1 MTFFSKPAKWIGLLT
16 FFLISIPAQA
26 AMVDTSDLLLQSER
40 ARIVSL
46 MQQEDIQHKLEI
58 LGVDQ
63 ISAITRVN
71 QMTQEELAQIQAQ
84 IDELPAGAGVSTT
97 DLLLIILLVVLL
109 L

>member
-16 FFLISIPAQA
+16 LFLISIPAQA

-46 MQQEDIQHKLEI
+46 MQQEDVQHKLET

-63 ISAITRVN
+63 ESAIARVN
-71 QMTQEELAQIQAQ
+71 QMTREELAQIQAQ
-84 IDELPAGAGVSTT
+84 INELPAGAGVSTT
-97 DLLLIILLVVLL
+97 DLLLIIILLVLL